1 MQQLTKQLMSWA
13 SILEAETLEQARRTS
28 QLPFVHPHLALMPDA
43 HLGRGATVGSV
54 IPTLGAIIPAAVGV
68 DTGCG
73 MTAVKTQFD
82 RADLPRDTA
91 ALHRAISAAVP
102 LSAGRYN
109 STVTGSA
116 EPRVDELE
124 QTEGVEQ
131 ANAVAPNWRHQLGSL
146 GSGNHF
152 IEASEDEDGQVW
164 LFLHSGL
171 RGVGN
176 KLAGRH
182 IAVARKQCAHRWIPL
197 ADPDLAYLVEGD
209 DEFAACLQ
217 ALRWSQRFAA
227 LNRAEMMDR
236 AVACFSD

>member
-164 LFLHSGL
+164 LFLHSCIPAC
-171 RGVGN
+171 GVSETSLPVGTSPWRASSART
-176 KLAGRH
+176 AGSRSPTPISPTWSRATMSSRPACRH
-182 IAVARKQCAHRWIPL
+182 CGGRSGSRP
-197 ADPDLAYLVEGD
+197 
-209 DEFAACLQ
+209 
-217 ALRWSQRFAA
+217 
-227 LNRAEMMDR
+227 
-236 AVACFSD
+236 